1 MIHLPPND
9 RNKVYLQRHSIDGAF
24 LKLFLIYFLK
34 YLTFLAV
41 IIFGS
46 PFFVWFY
53 EGDNAL
59 MGASINF
66 LGAGS
71 FYFFTWIIFILVSL
85 NILTAKLLALHY
97 SDRKRTDIKILVLLF
112 ETILQGIIIALAT
125 QLHYSEFRSLS
136 DFIVVWGHNLL
147 AYLIAYLIIVLFF
160 ITIFISIS
168 KRKNLFPFS
177 LLIIFILFIEY
188 FGSKYFSL
196 NPSFFIMACF
206 TVMGPLG
213 IIKYWKM
220 LYLKKKFYLGVLS
233 YTLISI
239 ILIAI
244 ILIIFN
250 TTYVSP
256 PRG

>member
-1 MIHLPPND
+1 MIHLPPNN
-9 RNKVYLQRHSIDGAF
+9 RNKIYLPKHSIDGAF

-34 YLTFLAV
+34 YLTFLAI

-53 EGDNAL
+53 VGDNAL
-59 MGASINF
+59 MGSSINF

-85 NILTAKLLALHY
+85 NILTAKLFALHY
-97 SDRKRTDIKILVLLF
+97 SDRKGADIKTLVLLI
-112 ETILQGIIIALAT
+112 ETILQGIIITLAT
-125 QLHYSEFRSLS
+125 QLYYSKFGSLS
-136 DFIVVWGHNLL
+136 NFIVLWGYNWL
-147 AYLIAYLIIVLFF
+147 AYLIIVLFF
-160 ITIFISIS
+160 ITIFNATY
-168 KRKNLFPFS
+168 KRKNLLPFS
-177 LLIIFILFIEY
+177 LLIIFVLFIEY

-196 NPSFFIMACF
+196 NRGFFIMACF

-213 IIKYWKM
+213 IIKYWKT
-220 LYLKKKFYLGVLS
+220 LRLALSQKKIYLGVLS

-250 TTYVSP
+250 TSYVSP